1 MFLMNPVRVSSLN
14 NPLSMQRGLPPA
26 QGLYDPARERD
37 ACGMGFIAN
46 IKGEKSHEIILKG
59 IQILINLTHRGA
71 SGSDPDTGDG
81 AGLLIQI
88 PHKFFARELAAQGV
102 TLPPAGEYG
111 VGMVF
116 LPVNRTQR
124 LQCEGIFE
132 QIVKEEGLEVLGWRD
147 TPIDSN
153 AIGRLAR
160 DSQPY
165 IQQIFI
171 GHPPGI
177 SQDALERK
185 LYQIRKRVEN
195 EVAATDIRDRDFFY
209 IPSLSCRTIIYK
221 GLLLAPQIANFYKEL
236 SDPDV
241 VSALCLVHQRFSTN
255 TFPTWQ
261 LAHPF
266 RYLCHNGEINTVRG
280 NKNWMHAREATL
292 NSKNF
297 DDIDKIFPI
306 VTPGGSDSSSLD
318 NVVELLT
325 LGGRELPHVMAMLIP
340 EAWDQ
345 DATMDPSKKAFYEY
359 HASLMEPWDG
369 PAAVAF
375 TDGRLIGAT
384 LDRNGLRPARY
395 LVTKD
400 GLLIMASE
408 TGVLP
413 VKPEEIKYKGRLQPG
428 KMLLANLE
436 EGRIVPDDEIK
447 AKLSGRQPYA
457 EWLEKQQ
464 ITMDQ
469 LPTPS
474 RWHDTDFH
482 TVLERQRAFGYT
494 EEDLRMIMTPMAAN
508 GEEPVGSMGTDTPLA
523 CLSDRPQ
530 PLFHYFKQLFAQ
542 VTNPPIDPIREE
554 LVMSLQSYIGT
565 ERNIMEETPE
575 HCHTL
580 RLDHPILTNH
590 DLEKL
595 RNVRWGEFLAT
606 TLPTLFDANGTEK
619 DLEEALDR
627 LCRRASTAIEKGY
640 RLLILS
646 DRGVDHN
653 SAPIPSLLA
662 LTAVHNHLVREGTRS
677 QVALIVESGEP
688 REVMHFCLLIG
699 YGASAINPYLAIET
713 LEDMEQKKLLPAG
726 LTFQKAL
733 TNYKKAIN
741 KGLLKVFSKMGIST
755 LQSYRGA
762 QIFEAIGLNSEFVQK
777 YFTGTASKIE
787 GVGLDVIARE
797 AKMKH
802 DFAFRPNTKVN
813 GLDIG
818 GNYHF
823 RVNGEFHSINP
834 DSVAKLQH
842 AVQQNKYE
850 TYEEYAKLIDEQNT
864 KFCTLRGLMDFKWA
878 DKPLPLED
886 VEPATEIVKRFA
898 TGAMSFGSISK
909 EAHETLA
916 IAMNRMGGRSNTG
929 EGGEDPA
936 RFPVMPNGDWKR
948 SAIKQVA
955 SGRFGVTTEY
965 LVNAEELQIKV
976 AQGAKPG
983 EGGQL
988 PGHKIDEN
996 IARVRFAVPGV
1007 TLISPP
1013 PHHDIYSIEDLAQ
1026 LIFDLKNVN
1035 STARISVK
1043 LVSEVGVGTVAAGVA
1058 KAHADVILISGDT
1071 GGTGASPLTSLKHAG
1086 SPWELGLAE
1095 TQQTLVMNDLRSRVR
1110 IQVDGKL
1117 QTGRDVA
1124 IGALLGAEEF
1134 GFSTAPLIAMGCIM
1148 MRKCHLNTCPVGI
1161 ATQNPELRKKFEG
1174 TPENVINFFFFV
1186 AEQLR
1191 HIMAKLGFRR
1201 MEDMIGRT
1209 ERLEMRKAISHWK
1222 AKSLSFDD
1230 IFYAPPVPQRV
1241 SRTCCIPQDH
1251 GLNEALDYRLIDH
1264 AREAIDHG
1272 TKVEFKLPIRNV
1284 HRTVGAMLSGEIA
1297 KKYGNE
1303 GLPHDTIQIE
1313 FTGSAGQSF
1322 GAFLSKGVTLRL
1334 EGDSNDYIGKGLSG
1348 GKIIVY
1354 PPKAADFQPEENII
1368 IGNTAFYGAT
1378 SGETYINGRAGE
1390 RFCVRN
1396 SGATA
1401 VVEGVGDH
1409 GCEYM
1414 TKGLVL
1420 VLGTTGRNFA
1430 AGMSGGI
1437 AYVLDESGD
1446 FRSTRCNKAGVDLDK
1461 IEAQEDIN
1469 TIKQLLE
1476 RHHELTGS
1484 PKARWVLEHFGT
1496 MLPYFV
1502 KVFPHEY
1509 KRVLGFTRQAE
1520 TAKQPAPPKASVPQP
1535 APLQQANAAHE
1546 HPAPKAPAPPPA
1558 TANAST
1564 HAAPTLHAAPARQAH
1579 PYSFHQKPNGPSKE
1593 VKRG

>member
-1 MFLMNPVRVSSLN
+1 MTDLPNSAML
-14 NPLSMQRGLPPA
+14 RGLPDS
-26 QGLYDPARERD
+26 QGLYDQTRERD
-37 ACGMGFIAN
+37 ACGMGFVAN
-46 IKGEKSHEIILKG
+46 IKGEKSHDIIEKG

-71 SGSDPDTGDG
+71 CGCDPDTGDG
-81 AGLLIQI
+81 AGILIQI
-88 PHKFFARELAAQGV
+88 PHKFFVRECASLGF
-102 TLPPAGEYG
+102 TLPEQGQYG

-116 LPVNRTQR
+116 LPVQRTQR
-124 LQCEGIFE
+124 LQCEGIIE
-132 QIVKEEGLEVLGWRD
+132 RIIREEGLTVLGWRD

-171 GHPPGI
+171 GRAANMTE
-177 SQDALERK
+177 DELERR
-185 LYQIRKRVEN
+185 LYSIRKRTEN
-195 EVAATDIRDRDFFY
+195 EIATSEIRDRDFFY
-209 IPSLSCRTIIYK
+209 LPSLSCRTIIYK

-236 SDPDV
+236 RDPELA
-241 VSALCLVHQRFSTN
+241 SAVCLVHQRFSTN

-280 NKNWMHAREATL
+280 NVSWMHARQATL
-292 NSKNF
+292 ASDRF
-297 DDIDKIFPI
+297 GDIRRLFPI
-306 VTPGGSDSSSLD
+306 VTPNGSDSASLD
-318 NVVELLT
+318 NVVEFLT
-325 LGGRELPHVMAMLIP
+325 LGGRELPHVMAMLMP

-345 DATMDPSKKAFYEY
+345 DSTMDPAKKAFYEF

-375 TDGRLIGAT
+375 TDGRLVGAT

-395 LVTKD
+395 MVTHD

-413 VKPEEIKYKGRLQPG
+413 VKPEEIKEKGRLQPG
-428 KMLLANLE
+428 KMLLADLV
-436 EGRIVPDDEIK
+436 EGRIIPDAEVK
-447 AKLSGRQPYA
+447 QRLSSRQPYR
-457 EWLEKQQ
+457 EWLNKQQ
-464 ITMDQ
+464 IALDK
-469 LPTPS
+469 LPAPP
-474 RWHDTDFH
+474 RWHETDFH
-482 TVLERQRAFGYT
+482 TILERQRAFGYT
-494 EEDLRMIMTPMAAN
+494 EEDLRMIMIPMAGA
-508 GEEPVGSMGTDTPLA
+508 GEEPIGSMGTDTPLA
-523 CLSDRPQ
+523 CLSDKPQ

-554 LVMSLQSYIGT
+554 LVMSLTSYIGT
-565 ERNIMEETPE
+565 ERNILEETPE

-580 RLDHPILTNH
+580 KLKDPILTNH
-590 DLEKL
+590 YLEQL

-606 TLPTLFDANGTEK
+606 TLPTLFDAAGTEQ

-627 LCRRASTAIEKGY
+627 LCRRASQAIQKGY

-646 DRGVDHN
+646 DRGVDQN

-688 REVMHFCLLIG
+688 REIMHFALLVG

-713 LEDMEQKKLLPAG
+713 LEDLARKDRLPDG
-726 LTFQKAL
+726 VSFEKAL
-733 TNYKKAIN
+733 SNYKKAIG

-762 QIFEAIGLNSEFVQK
+762 QIFEAIGLSKAFVKK
-777 YFTGTASKIE
+777 YFTGTATRIE
-787 GVGLDVIARE
+787 GVGLEVIARE

-802 DFAFRPNTKVN
+802 DFAYRPVGTFSTD
-813 GLDIG
+813 LDIG

-823 RVNGEFHSINP
+823 RVSGEFHSVNP
-834 DSVAKLQH
+834 DSVSKLQH
-842 AVQQNKYE
+842 AVRLNSFSTFEDYSKTIDQQNKN
-850 TYEEYAKLIDEQNT
+850 L
-864 KFCTLRGLMDFKWA
+864 CTLRGLMDFKFA
-878 DKPLPLED
+878 AQPIPIDE

-916 IAMNRMGGRSNTG
+916 IAMNRIGGRSNTG
-929 EGGEDPA
+929 EGGEDAERYLPMA
-936 RFPVMPNGDWKR
+936 NGDSKR

-988 PGHKIDEN
+988 PGHKVDEN

-1007 TLISPP
+1007 SLISPP

-1026 LIFDLKNVN
+1026 LIYDLKNVN
-1035 STARISVK
+1035 PEARISVK

-1110 IQVDGKL
+1110 LQVDGKL

-1161 ATQNPELRKKFEG
+1161 ATQNPELRKRFEG
-1174 TPENVINFFFFV
+1174 TPENVINFFFFI

-1191 HIMAKLGFRR
+1191 AIMAKLGLRTVQE
-1201 MEDMIGRT
+1201 MVGRT
-1209 ERLEMRKAISHWK
+1209 DLLETRKSITHWK
-1222 AKSLSFDD
+1222 AKSLSFANL
-1230 IFYAPPVPQRV
+1230 FYNPPVPQRV
-1241 SRTCCIPQDH
+1241 SRYCTTAQDH
-1251 GLNEALDYRLIDH
+1251 GLDEALDYKLISH
-1264 AREAIDHG
+1264 AKEALEHG
-1272 TKVEFKLPIRNV
+1272 TKVEFKFPIRNV

-1297 KKYGNE
+1297 KRYGSE
-1303 GLPHDTIQIE
+1303 GLPHDTINFE

-1322 GAFLSKGVTLRL
+1322 GAFLSKGVTMRL
-1334 EGDSNDYIGKGLSG
+1334 EGDANDYIGKGLSG
-1348 GKIIVY
+1348 GRIIVY
-1354 PPKAADFQPEENII
+1354 PPARSSFLPDENII
-1368 IGNTAFYGAT
+1368 IGNTALYGAT
-1378 SGETYINGRAGE
+1378 SGESFFNGRAGE

-1414 TKGLVL
+1414 TKGIV
-1420 VLGTTGRNFA
+1420 VCLGSTGRNFG

-1437 AYVLDESGD
+1437 AYVFDETEN
-1446 FRSTRCNKAGVDLDK
+1446 FRTSLCNKASVDLDPV
-1461 IEAQEDIN
+1461 ESSEDIN
-1469 TIKQLLE
+1469 TLKTLLE
-1476 RHHELTGS
+1476 RHFQLTGS
-1484 PKARWVLEHFGT
+1484 PKARWVLDDFGKL
-1496 MLPYFV
+1496 LPHFV
-1502 KVFPHEY
+1502 KVFPHEF
-1509 KRVLGFTRQAE
+1509 KRVLGVTRSVA
-1520 TAKQPAPPKASVPQP
+1520 QPEVS
-1535 APLQQANAAHE
+1535 
-1546 HPAPKAPAPPPA
+1546 APKPAKSA
-1558 TANAST
+1558 K
-1564 HAAPTLHAAPARQAH
+1564 R
-1579 PYSFHQKPNGPSKE
+1579 E
-1593 VKRG
+1593 VIHG